1 VSTNWI
7 WLREP
12 ADPRAVG
19 KKTNQSMLSEDI
31 LYLSV
36 RELGDQIRGG
46 KISPVELAES
56 FLARSEALGPKL
68 NAFATITRE
77 LALQQAR
84 AAEKEIAAGHYRG
97 PLHGVPYAAKDLV
110 AVEGYPTTWGARPLA
125 KQTFDYN
132 ATVIEKLNRAG
143 AVLIGK
149 AAMIELAGGLGY
161 SAGDASLTGPCK
173 NPWNTKYWTCGSSSG
188 SGAIVAAAMA
198 PWAIGSDTRG
208 SIICPS
214 SWCGIS
220 GMRPSFGRVSRHGA
234 MAIAWTMDKLGPMAR
249 TADDCGLVLSVL
261 AGHDPLDFDSLPASA
276 ADFACPAPTAET
288 AKPIRIGRLT
298 NVWNEQEPGLQAAVD
313 AALKVLEKNGATITD
328 VEMPDGPYEEAAE
341 LTILMESASAFQE
354 LIVSGRCADLIDP
367 VGQINGYASQEFS
380 VGDYLQVQRVRTFL
394 QAQVDKLFERFDVL
408 ATAGE
413 SSAASPLSAPP
424 EDDSAGPIERRAP
437 DGVSSLCGLPAISVP
452 CGSSKEKLPFGMQ
465 FIGRALDDHA
475 VIAAA
480 RMFQSH
486 TEWHKMRPP
495 IS

>member
-1 VSTNWI
+1 
-7 WLREP
+7 
-12 ADPRAVG
+12 
-19 KKTNQSMLSEDI
+19 MLSEDT

-36 RELGDQIRGG
+36 RELGERIRGG
-46 KISPVELAES
+46 KLSPVELTES
-56 FLARSEALGPKL
+56 FLARSEELGPKL
-68 NAFATITRE
+68 NAYATITRD

-84 AAEKEIAAGHYRG
+84 AAEKEIASGKYRG

-110 AVEGYPTTWGARPLA
+110 AVQGYPTTWGARPLA
-125 KQTFDYN
+125 KQSFGYN

-188 SGAIVAAAMA
+188 SGAIVASAMA

-220 GMRPSFGRVSRHGA
+220 GMRPTFGRVSRHGA

-261 AGHDPLDFDSLPASA
+261 AGHDPLDFDSLPAGVSDFEYSA
-276 ADFACPAPTAET
+276 SAGDA
-288 AKPIRIGRLT
+288 AKAIRIGRLT
-298 NVWNEQEPGLQAAVD
+298 NVWNQQEAGLESAVD
-313 AALKVLEKNGATITD
+313 AALKVFEENGATVAD
-328 VEMPDGPYEEAAE
+328 VEMPVGPYEEAAE
-341 LTILMESASAFQE
+341 LTILMESASAFQD
-354 LIVSGRCADLIDP
+354 LIASGRCAELIDP

-394 QAQVDKLFERFDVL
+394 QARVDKLFERFDVL

-413 SSAASPLSAPP
+413 SSAAAPLSAPP
-424 EDDSAGPIERRAP
+424 EEDSAEPIERRAP

-452 CGSSKEKLPFGMQ
+452 CGLSKDKLPFGVQ
-465 FIGRALDDHA
+465 FIGRALDDRA

-480 RMFQSH
+480 RLFQTH
-486 TEWHKMRPP
+486 TDWHKMRPP

>member
-1 VSTNWI
+1 MCESQARTN
-7 WLREP
+7 ES
-12 ADPRAVG
+12 V
-19 KKTNQSMLSEDI
+19 LSEDI

-36 RELGDQIRGG
+36 RELGERIHGG
-46 KISPVELAES
+46 GISPGGGAGRVFWGGGEV
-56 FLARSEALGPKL
+56 GPKL
-68 NAFATITRE
+68 NAFATITRD
-77 LALQQAR
+77 LALQQAH

-125 KQTFDYN
+125 KQSFNYN

-161 SAGDASLTGPCK
+161 SAGDASLTGPCR

-188 SGAIVAAAMA
+188 SGAIVSAAMA

-208 SIICPS
+208 SIICPT

-249 TADDCGLVLSVL
+249 TADDCGLILSVL
-261 AGHDPLDFDSLPASA
+261 AGHDPLDFDSLPAGVSDFAYSA
-276 ADFACPAPTAET
+276 ATAES

-298 NVWNEQEPGLQAAVD
+298 NVWNQQEPGLQAAVD

-328 VEMPDGPYEEAAE
+328 AEMPGGPYEEAAE

-354 LIVSGRCADLIDP
+354 LIVSGGCAELIDP

-408 ATAGE
+408 AAAGGTAGG
-413 SSAASPLSAPP
+413 APFRAPP
-424 EDDSAGPIERRAP
+424 GGGLGGAG
-437 DGVSSLCGLPAISVP
+437 
-452 CGSSKEKLPFGMQ
+452 
-465 FIGRALDDHA
+465 GRAGA
-475 VIAAA
+475 GG
-480 RMFQSH
+480 
-486 TEWHKMRPP
+486 
-495 IS
+495 